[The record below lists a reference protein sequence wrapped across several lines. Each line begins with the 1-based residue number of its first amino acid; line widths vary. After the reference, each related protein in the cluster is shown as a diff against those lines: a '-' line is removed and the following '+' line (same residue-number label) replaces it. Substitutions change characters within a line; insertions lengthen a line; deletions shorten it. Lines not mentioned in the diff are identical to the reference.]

1 MIKIPFSIIPTQVL
15 KNWSKPFQ
23 GIGERLKKG
32 LPEIDLELRYAEA
45 GLNGREYIASSIVSS
60 IIFFFLILII
70 SLLFLLN
77 LQNKHPYL
85 FSFLI
90 ALVFTLFGFFQQLY
104 YPKLI
109 SAKRVR
115 SIEINLMPALQNIL
129 IQINSGVPLYEALVA
144 VANSNFGELSL
155 EFKKAVKK
163 ISAGEDAIIALDN
176 VALNNPSIFF
186 RRTIW
191 QLTNG
196 LKAGGDISKVL
207 KEVTRALSE
216 EQLISIQRYG
226 SQLNPLAMFYMLMA
240 VIMPSLGITFI
251 IIISSF
257 VSLQEKV
264 TKLIFLGMILLVVF
278 FQIMFIGLIR
288 SKRPALMG

>member
-1 MIKIPFSIIPTQVL
+1 MIRIPFSILPVVIL
-15 KNWSKPFQ
+15 KRWSKPLQ
-23 GIGERLKKG
+23 GIGEKLKKG
-32 LPEIDLELRYAEA
+32 LPEIDLQLRYAEA
-45 GLNGREYIASSIVSS
+45 GLNGREYVASCIVSS
-60 IIFFFLILII
+60 LIFFFLILFL
-70 SLLFLLN
+70 SLIFLLK
-77 LQNKHPYL
+77 LQNNHPYL
-85 FSFLI
+85 FSLSI
-90 ALVFTLFGFFQQLY
+90 AIVFTLFGFFQQLY

-109 SAKRVR
+109 SSKRIR
-115 SIEINLMPALQNIL
+115 SIEVNLMPALQNIL
-129 IQINSGVPLYEALVA
+129 IQINSGVPLFETLVA
-144 VANSNFGELSL
+144 IANSNYGELSL

-163 ISAGEDAIIALDN
+163 ISAGEDAIIALDEI
-176 VALNNPSIFF
+176 ALNNPSIFF

-191 QLTNG
+191 QITNG
-196 LKAGGDISKVL
+196 LKAGGDIAKVL

-216 EQLISIQRYG
+216 EQIISIQKYG

-264 TKLIFLGMILLVVF
+264 TKLIFLGMFLLVVF